1 MANKG
6 VFIGLGGAGVKA
18 TGHLKA
24 KLLRAA
30 GGHERLRENC
40 RFIFID
46 TDDRDVSKL
55 NETYREQFGDETP
68 LIEENERI
76 DLSGVNPL
84 AQYSHVRE
92 KARNKRADER
102 ERRILDIIDPKSE
115 REFKNEPLLHGASAN
130 RQQGRMAV
138 WAKSGEIQGRIR
150 EAVNIL
156 KNPDRNEREKDPV
169 YFYLLSGTCG
179 GTGSSAFLDVAY
191 MLDRE
196 YKRGAKA
203 GDPPLRAVLFM
214 PHWYVQR
221 YRSEKAG
228 QRVVENYQCNAH
240 AFFDE
245 INHFLKDRYDPAAT
259 DDDGSAFS
267 PVAVDP
273 VIDRDMEGS
282 DRLWRLFSFA
292 LLIDSTTEQ
301 GASLTDDQMYANTA
315 ELLYYWHSG
324 STQATLLANLD
335 NTLTTDYVST
345 PKEQPVAAFATAG
358 YRALQFPSQLMRDYF
373 RRRFLYELF
382 HYGLVGHSYEDA
394 FPDPDERRRE
404 FEQIFQQCIGR
415 YLFKEQAVEGVPNLA
430 KKAGETIER
439 DVMDLS
445 DSDFLGEGGFLRGK
459 GDYDAD
465 KISDAQNLATLIT
478 YAGTIG
484 STTNRKLERAFDAGQ
499 EKTSREKLLQTMR
512 QGAQVKESA
521 ARTGSLEGSL
531 EEAVLRFGLRYA
543 MQLAGELD
551 VAADARLNQLESD
564 LAQRRARLNQLE
576 AEIESARAVCLSE
589 ESGKRDRKNGFVALF
604 AGLQE
609 RIRVSAQSVVLAQQ
623 IRLLNDLSEGDSGL
637 LDRYRKNLKEMLR
650 AARERLM
657 GSDEDRDVVP
667 GLADSYKTHLP
678 KLFSAT
684 TNDVTTTYI
693 PDVASFSLDQ
703 QWTSDHK
710 FARLY
715 GRLVQQQSKA
725 GGDTE
730 PVRYG
735 RDYGRHGELK
745 GLHHML
751 VDMLT
756 ERRIAGGVRGHEQD
770 GEVAFFRNFF
780 RDENPDTPQ
789 AFLNRAEAYAA
800 AYVEHLMLG
809 SQELQDE
816 INKPLIN
823 RLKDDLDAEGRRR
836 VIDQFADTGTQAFCR
851 MKIGGREPSVQNIY
865 VGSPELAQKLGFR
878 AEGHAQRIDGETP
891 NRFLKIKVLTKQTSD
906 QYPHHESYEQI
917 YATVR
922 AERQLSGDIFAPH
935 IHRVFNEHGVREG
948 MGLITQPESDELK
961 SLFAGLLLY
970 REMFDVAAAAH
981 PQTLAEIVYV
991 NPDYRGQRRTHHSP
1005 LIIEGDHEQKALA
1018 CRKLERHEGKLMMAH
1033 GNYVNAAG
1041 SVRSYKDIYD
1051 GLTAQPAVVAVAREL
1066 DEFFRRHCS
1075 RAWLRPFDEA
1085 DVQLR
1090 GKLASAPDEA
1100 AFADELSNSYVDF
1113 SSELRKVIAAK
1124 QDAAGR
1130 RPLEVVPAAGG
1141 EKKAFRP

>member
-18 TGHLKA
+18 AGHLKA

-30 GGHERLRENC
+30 GGHERLRESC

-46 TDDRDVSKL
+46 TDERPIAEL
-55 NETYREQFGDETP
+55 NEFYREQFGDETP

-76 DLSGVNPL
+76 DLSNVNPL
-84 AQYSHVRE
+84 AQYAHVRD
-92 KARNKRADER
+92 KAKSKRADER
-102 ERRILDIIDPKSE
+102 EQRMLDIIDPKST
-115 REFKNEPLLHGASAN
+115 REFKYEPLLHGASAN
-130 RQQGRMAV
+130 RQQGRIAV

-196 YKRGAKA
+196 YKRGAQA
-203 GDPPLRAVLFM
+203 GDPLLRAVLFM
-214 PHWYVQR
+214 PHWYVQH
-221 YRSEKAG
+221 YRDEKAG
-228 QRVVENYQCNAH
+228 QHVIENYQCNAH
-240 AFFDE
+240 AFLEE
-245 INHFLKDRYDPAAT
+245 INHFLKDRYNPDVAE
-259 DDDGSAFS
+259 DSGSVFS

-273 VIDRDMEGS
+273 VIDRDMKGG

-315 ELLYYWHSG
+315 ELLYYWHTG
-324 STQATLLANLD
+324 STQQKLLANLD

-345 PKEQPVAAFATAG
+345 PKGQPVAAFATAG
-358 YRALQFPSQLMRDYF
+358 YRALQFPAQLMRDYF

-382 HYGLVGHSYEDA
+382 YYGLVGHSYEDA
-394 FPDPDERRRE
+394 FPDADERKRE
-404 FEQIFQQCIGR
+404 FEQVFQQCIGR

-430 KKAGETIER
+430 KKAGESIER
-439 DVMDLS
+439 DVTDLS
-445 DSDFLGEGGFLRGK
+445 DSDFIGEGRFLRGK
-459 GDYDAD
+459 SEYDAD
-465 KISDAQNLATLIT
+465 KISDAQNLSTLIT
-478 YAGTIG
+478 YASTI
-484 STTNRKLERAFDAGQ
+484 SATLNKKLEKAFDSGQ
-499 EKTSREKLLQTMR
+499 EKTSREKLLLTMR

-521 ARTGSLEGSL
+521 AKTGALESSL

-551 VAADARLNQLESD
+551 VAADATLNQLENQ
-564 LAQRRARLNQLE
+564 LAQKRARLNQLE

-589 ESGKRDRKNGFVALF
+589 ESAKKERKNGFVSLF
-604 AGLQE
+604 AGMQE

-637 LDRYRKNLKEMLR
+637 LDRYKKSLKEMLR

-667 GLADSYKTHLP
+667 GLTDSYKTHLP

-684 TNDVTTTYI
+684 TNDVTTTYV
-693 PDVASFSLDQ
+693 PDVASFALDQ
-703 QWTSDHK
+703 QWASDHK

-715 GRLVQQQSKA
+715 GRLVQQQSKT
-725 GGDTE
+725 GGATE

-745 GLHHML
+745 GLHYAL

-756 ERRIAGGVRGHEQD
+756 EKRIAGGVRGYEQD
-770 GEVAFFRNFF
+770 GEVSFFRNFF

-789 AFLNRAEAYAA
+789 SFVNRMETYAGS
-800 AYVEHLMLG
+800 YVEHLVLG

-823 RLKDDLDAEGRRR
+823 RLKDDLDAQGRRR
-836 VIDQFADTGTQAFCR
+836 VIDQFADAGTQAFCR
-851 MKIGGREPSVQNIY
+851 MKIGGREPSIQNIY
-865 VGSPELAQKLGFR
+865 VGSTELAQKLGYR
-878 AEGHAQRIDGETP
+878 AEGNAQRIDSETP
-891 NRFLKIKVLTKQTSD
+891 NRFLKIKVLTQQTSD
-906 QYPHHESYEQI
+906 QYPYHDAYEQI

-922 AERQLSGDIFAPH
+922 EERKHSGDIFAPH
-935 IHRVFNEHGVREG
+935 IHRLFNEHGVREG
-948 MGLITQPESDELK
+948 MGLITQPESSELK
-961 SLFAGLLLY
+961 TLFAGLLLY
-970 REMFDVAAAAH
+970 RVMFDAAAAAH
-981 PQTLAEIVYV
+981 PQTLAEIVYI

-1005 LIIEGDHEQKALA
+1005 LLIEGDPQTALA
-1018 CRKLERHEGKLMMAH
+1018 CRKLERHDGKLMMPH
-1033 GNYVNAAG
+1033 GNFVNIAG
-1041 SVRSYKDIYD
+1041 SVDSYKDIYD
-1051 GLTAQPAVVAVAREL
+1051 GLTAYPAVVAAAQEL

-1075 RAWLRPFDEA
+1075 RAWLKVFDEA
-1085 DVQLR
+1085 DAQLR
-1090 GKLASAPDEA
+1090 AKLAAAPDEA
-1100 AFADELSNSYVDF
+1100 SFADELSNSYVDF
-1113 SSELRKVIAAK
+1113 AAALRKEIAAK
-1124 QDAAGR
+1124 HDAAGR
-1130 RPLEVVPAAGG
+1130 RPLEVVPVAVG
-1141 EKKAFRP
+1141 EKKPFRP